1 MAAVNFYAGSKAAY
15 TALTS
20 KDSAGLY
27 ILTNGEIYKGT
38 QRIAFGVTK
47 VNALPDVAEAAQ
59 DVLYVLPTGEAS
71 VYDGT
76 SFTTVVYATVGA
88 IESTTAGTSIPNVT
102 AVNAAIQ
109 AAIAALPET
118 LTADD
123 ISLNKNADGKLQI
136 KGFSTASD
144 AQQMRVV
151 VSDTGVRS
159 LEFFTPEISDADIK
173 TQLTD
178 LGTSITNL
186 TDQYTALNNA
196 YTTLDTQVTNMEA
209 SVEGKADKATTLAGY
224 GITDAYT
231 KTETDALLGNV
242 QSNIIYK
249 GTVANKTDLPTAPTA
264 QAGDVYQVT
273 EGEGAP
279 KWYIYNGETGE
290 WDEKTDT
297 SVDVSIFATK
307 EELANVKKT
316 TDSIPSTITS
326 EVTFAPMDET
336 DGLDITVGTAARNQ
350 DGSYGDVA
358 SSTMNIPIATQSS
371 AGLMSA
377 ADKAKL
383 DSGAAGGGYTLP
395 PASATVLGGIKTDGA
410 TTETTTAGVLS
421 VTKVPSALTV
431 GDKTFNG
438 SAAVTI
444 EASDLGVYTAEETD
458 KKIQEAASQATIEW
472 NNI

>member
-1 MAAVNFYAGSKAAY
+1 MANVNFYTGSKAAY

-47 VNALPDVAEAAQ
+47 VNVLPAVAEAAQ

-76 SFTTVVYATVGA
+76 GFTTVIYPTVSV
-88 IESTTAGTSIPNVT
+88 IEDNTADTSVPNVG

-109 AAIAALPET
+109 AAIANIPET

-123 ISLNKNADGKLQI
+123 ISINKNADGKLQI
-136 KGFSTASD
+136 KGFATATNE
-144 AQQMRVV
+144 QQIRVV
-151 VSDTGVRS
+151 VTDEGVRS
-159 LEFFTPEISDADIK
+159 LEFFTPEISDTDTK
-173 TQLTD
+173 SQLEA
-178 LGTSITNL
+178 LGTSVTNL
-186 TDQYTALNNA
+186 TNQYTTIDNA
-196 YTTLDTQVTNMEA
+196 VRTLETQVTNLEA
-209 SVEGKADKATTLAGY
+209 DVEGKADKATTLAGY

-231 KTETDALLGNV
+231 KTETNALLANV
-242 QSNIIYK
+242 QSNIVYK
-249 GTVANKTDLPTAPTA
+249 GTVATVGDLPSAPTA

-279 KWYIYNGETGE
+279 KWYIYNGETGQ

-307 EELANVKKT
+307 EELAVVKKT
-316 TDSIPSTITS
+316 TDSIPATITS

-358 SSTMNIPIATQSS
+358 SSTMNIPIATQAS

-383 DSGAAGGGYTLP
+383 DSGEAGGGYTLP
-395 PASATVLGGIKTDGA
+395 PASVTVLGGVKTDGN
-410 TTETTTAGVLS
+410 TTETTAAGVLS
-421 VTKVPSALTV
+421 VTKVPNVLTV
-431 GDKTFNG
+431 GGKTFDG
-438 SAAVTI
+438 SAAVTV
-444 EASDLGVYTAEETD
+444 EASDLGVYTAQETD
-458 KKIQEAASQATIEW
+458 NKIAEAASKATIEW
-472 NNI
+472 QNI